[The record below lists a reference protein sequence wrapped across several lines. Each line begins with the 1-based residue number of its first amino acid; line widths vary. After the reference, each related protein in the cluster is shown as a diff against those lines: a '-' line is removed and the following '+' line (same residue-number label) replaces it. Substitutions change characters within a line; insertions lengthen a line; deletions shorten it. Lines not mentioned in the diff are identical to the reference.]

1 MKVKKAI
8 IVVGSTASGKNHLVK
23 SLGEDNKEVISV
35 TDRLIRDGEVDGVTY
50 IYLNSKNESI
60 GNRDEFI
67 ERIDFG
73 GFSYGIRIKEFNLVV
88 SLGKIPVFIVEQ
100 NGVLQVSEY
109 LKKNHPECV
118 VDIIHLDLSRFA
130 RYQNLLMEYA
140 KKYNSKLYDKRCQTY
155 ALDRLVR
162 NGDNISEKFKMV
174 WPDIKNC
181 CYEKSITDYTNID
194 NTIQY
199 ENLLGYNLFTIKS
212 REELTEF
219 ISIYNGRNKDKETF
233 HKYLTESNIY
243 IL

>member
-23 SLGEDNKEVISV
+23 SLGEDTEEVISV

-50 IYLNSKNESI
+50 IYLNSKNGDI
-60 GNRDEFI
+60 GNSDEFI
-67 ERIDFG
+67 ERIYFG

-118 VDIIHLDLSRFA
+118 VDIIHLDLSRFD
-130 RYQNLLMEYA
+130 RYQNLLMGYA
-140 KKYNSKLYDKRCQTY
+140 KKYNLELYDKRCQTY

-162 NGDNISEKFKMV
+162 NGDNISERFKII
-174 WPDIKNC
+174 WPDIKNF

-194 NTIQY
+194 NTIQT
-199 ENLLGYNLFTIKS
+199 EKLLGYNLYVIKS
-212 REELTEF
+212 RDELNDF
-219 ISIYNGRNKDKETF
+219 IILYGTNNKMLC
-233 HKYLTESNIY
+233 KYKKIKLKS
-243 IL
+243 

>member
-23 SLGEDNKEVISV
+23 SLSEDTEEVISV

-50 IYLNSKNESI
+50 IYLNSKNGDI
-60 GNRDEFI
+60 GNSDEFI
-67 ERIDFG
+67 ERIYFG

-118 VDIIHLDLSRFA
+118 VDIIHLDLSRFD
-130 RYQNLLMEYA
+130 RYQNLLMGYA
-140 KKYNSKLYDKRCQTY
+140 KKYNLELYDKRCQTY

-162 NGDNISEKFKMV
+162 NGDNISERFKII
-174 WPDIKNC
+174 WPDIKNF

-194 NTIQY
+194 NTIQT
-199 ENLLGYNLFTIKS
+199 EKLLGYNLYVIKS
-212 REELTEF
+212 RDELNDF
-219 ISIYNGRNKDKETF
+219 IILYGTNNKT
-233 HKYLTESNIY
+233 KYMKESNIY